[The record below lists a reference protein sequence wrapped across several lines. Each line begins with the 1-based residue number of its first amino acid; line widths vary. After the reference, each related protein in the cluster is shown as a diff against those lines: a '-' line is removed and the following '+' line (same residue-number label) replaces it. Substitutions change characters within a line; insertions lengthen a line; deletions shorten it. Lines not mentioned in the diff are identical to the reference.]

1 MRTQRSTKLL
11 NPHNS
16 GFTLVELLV
25 VIAIIG
31 ILMAMTLPAIQS
43 SRESGRRVSC
53 ANNMRQLG
61 VATQSFVTAKNRFP
75 IGVSFNKQ
83 ARECATP
90 ASGRGFWTY
99 DILWYSEFEN
109 VARQINPN
117 QWAAMAGSVDANFKQ
132 ALQSEIPMFQCPSD
146 TRELVVR
153 PSPWIWDNF
162 TRGNYVGCFSPH
174 GFAVE
179 PEASVNCLS
188 QDSMNGGQRTTANPT
203 VLKDNPLTTLPG
215 RSIFNYGGSDR
226 RMANVHDGASKTVA
240 FSEVI
245 SGNSMDDYRGM
256 WWMDQGVGYSH
267 YRTPNSI
274 EADPFHANFVP
285 DKLGLPP
292 LQSTPGGWP
301 ALMVGARSMHL
312 AGVNVANADGSVHF
326 IRDDI
331 SSVVWTALGSM
342 NGGEDA
348 VWTP

>member
-1 MRTQRSTKLL
+1 MQTQRS
-11 NPHNS
+11 NS
-16 GFTLVELLV
+16 SIKRDNHGFTLVELLV

-43 SRESGRRVSC
+43 SREAGRRVSC

-61 VATQSFVTAKNRFP
+61 VAMQGFVTAKNRFP

-83 ARECATP
+83 TRECAVA

-99 DILWYSEFEN
+99 DVLWYSEHEN
-109 VARQINPN
+109 IARLINPN
-117 QWAAMAGSVDANFKQ
+117 QWAAMAGSVDAQFKQ

-146 TRELVVR
+146 IRELMNR
-153 PSPWIWDNF
+153 ASPWIWDNF
-162 TRGNYVGCFSPH
+162 TRSNYVGCFSPH
-174 GFAVE
+174 GFVVE
-179 PEASVNCLS
+179 PEASVNCLT

-203 VLKDNPLTTLPG
+203 VLNESPLTTLPG
-215 RSIFNYGGSDR
+215 RSIFNFGGADR

-245 SGNSMDDYRGM
+245 SGNAMEDLRGT

-267 YRTPNSI
+267 YRTPNSTD
-274 EADPFHANFVP
+274 ADPFHGSYVP

-292 LQSTPGGWP
+292 LQATPGGWP
-301 ALMVGARSMHL
+301 ALMVGARSMHP
-312 AGVNVANADGSVHF
+312 AGVNVTNADSSVHF
-326 IRDDI
+326 ITDDI

-348 VWTP
+348 FWTP